1 LTFSDGLAPRQ
12 IRGIDPTQYVN
23 HLGQYKHPMS
33 LDEKIRKPLA
43 EIGVTTLEQCTALF
57 EALHRQAQSDLSVV
71 DSPTRIEELRI
82 AWLGRKNGRLS
93 LISDHWL
100 KSASRELKPAVGK
113 MLNALKAEVESQL
126 ASAELQPRTQA
137 SAQGAAVSSIDL
149 SLPGLS
155 RPFGAKHPLT
165 LVREEIEDIFIS
177 MGYMVSDG
185 PEIETAYYN
194 FEALNT
200 PENHPARSE
209 QDTFFIKDGG
219 SGRDELLLRTHT
231 SPVQIHT
238 MERMK
243 PPIRAIAP
251 GKVYRRDN
259 PDATHT
265 PMFHQIEGLAVD
277 EDITFCEFK
286 GTLEYFLKTFF
297 GAEKKVRFRPS
308 YFPFTEPSAEVDIS
322 CGFCGGIGR
331 LPGGQP
337 CRVCKQSGWVEVM
350 GAGMVDPVVFEY
362 VGYDPEKYT
371 GFAFG
376 LGLDRY
382 AMLKFNIPGLEY
394 FFGNDIRFLE
404 QFR

>member
-1 LTFSDGLAPRQ
+1 MT
-12 IRGIDPTQYVN
+12 
-23 HLGQYKHPMS
+23 
-33 LDEKIRKPLA
+33 LDEKIQKSLL
-43 EIGVTTLEQCTALF
+43 EIGVTTVDGCADLFGNLMHAVQRELASIDSLIRLNEVSIAL
-57 EALHRQAQSDLSVV
+57 
-71 DSPTRIEELRI
+71 
-82 AWLGRKNGRLS
+82 LGRKNGCLS
-93 LISDHWL
+93 LINDNWL
-100 KSASRELKPAVGK
+100 KTAPRELKPVVGQQ
-113 MLNALKAEVESQL
+113 LNALKSFVQK
-126 ASAELQPRTQA
+126 ELDGHKARLSKSEPK
-137 SAQGAAVSSIDL
+137 GLSIDL
-149 SLPGLS
+149 TLPGLS
-155 RPFGAKHPLT
+155 HEFGTKHPLT
-165 LVREEIEDIFIS
+165 IVREEIENIFIS
-177 MGYMVSDG
+177 MGYTVEEG

-209 QDTFFIKDGG
+209 QDTFFIKEGG

-243 PPIRAIAP
+243 PPVRAIVP

-297 GAEKKVRFRPS
+297 GAERRVRFRPS

-322 CGFCGGIGR
+322 CGNCDGAGKLKDGT
-331 LPGGQP
+331 P

-350 GAGMVDPVVFEY
+350 GAGMVDPAVFQY

-382 AMLKFNIPGLEY
+382 AMAKFNIPGLEH
-394 FFGNDIRFLE
+394 FFSNDVRILE

>member
-1 LTFSDGLAPRQ
+1 MT
-12 IRGIDPTQYVN
+12 
-23 HLGQYKHPMS
+23 
-33 LDEKIRKPLA
+33 LDEKIGKSLA
-43 EIGVTTLEQCTALF
+43 DNGISTVEQCDSVF
-57 EALHRQAQSDLSVV
+57 KELHHAAQAGLSAV
-71 DSPTRIEELRI
+71 DSAAKLEEFRI

-93 LISDHWL
+93 FINDNWL
-100 KSASRELKPAVGK
+100 KTASRELKPILGKLFNELKVQVEDNLNNWRDEARVDLRAVPQNELKVQVGDN
-113 MLNALKAEVESQL
+113 LNNWRDEA
-126 ASAELQPRTQA
+126 R
-137 SAQGAAVSSIDL
+137 IDL
-149 SLPGLS
+149 RAVPQIDLTLPGLS
-155 RPFGAKHPLT
+155 HRFGAKHPLT
-165 LVREEIEDIFIS
+165 IVGEEIEEIFIS
-177 MGYMVSDG
+177 MGYSVAEG

-243 PPIRAIAP
+243 PPVRTIVP

-286 GTLEYFLKTFF
+286 GTLEYFLKAFF
-297 GAEKKVRFRPS
+297 GPGRRVRFRPS
-308 YFPFTEPSAEVDIS
+308 YFPFTEPSAEVDVS
-322 CGFCGGIGR
+322 CGMCGGAGR
-331 LPGGQP
+331 LNGRTP

-350 GAGMVDPVVFEY
+350 GAGMVDPAVFEY

-382 AMLKFNIPGLEY
+382 TMLKFNIPGLEHL
-394 FFGNDIRFLE
+394 FSNDVRILE